1 MKNNVDELL
10 LNSLEEPT
18 LTSWTRPGAEAY
30 VGQDHDPTWMPDMRV
45 SIPATSSR
53 TGQQLEADQASR
65 VELVEEEW
73 LMRGGDEWEI
83 MPA

>member
-1 MKNNVDELL
+1 M
-10 LNSLEEPT
+10 
-18 LTSWTRPGAEAY
+18 
-30 VGQDHDPTWMPDMRV
+30 GQDHDPTWMPDMRV